1 MEWEKEFV
9 LFLDLLRLLFL
20 REGPKLGLVF
30 LGKQPQPFLVWGRGT
45 WSLEWKCSM
54 SLPRPLDEAAMRG
67 EG

>member
-9 LFLDLLRLLFL
+9 LLLDLLRLLFL

-30 LGKQPQPFLVWGRGT
+30 LGKPFLVWGRGT
-45 WSLEWKCSM
+45 WSLEWKCSVP
-54 SLPRPLDEAAMRG
+54 LPPPLDEAAMRG